1 MLQYMT
7 DIRSFRRILTVLL
20 GFTIPVFCVALSGCE
35 LLNPK
40 EYEPG
45 TQAWQYQVES
55 GSYLTATPAI
65 TSRGDVLFG
74 SGDNNLYC
82 LSSDGELRWRFETSF
97 GFQYRHVVAIGE
109 DGTIYLASRDAQ
121 LYALKP
127 DGSVKWKYLLGNEPS
142 SGPGIGRSGTIY
154 ICVRDGTVRAIRP
167 DGTEKWRYPTDAVYS
182 VSELVM
188 DREETVY
195 CGTSD
200 GIVFAIRKDGSLKW
214 QYQTESEWFKT
225 TSFHDHRLYLTSGD
239 RDLYAFSDD
248 GVLLWTFNNNIGS
261 RGVTSG
267 ASIDRHGIIY
277 VGTRDGHVVA
287 LNSAGSEIWRT
298 RFGSSNYENGI
309 HSTPLLGND
318 GSIYVFTDSGWLQ
331 VLNRDGSV
339 QWSRNIGNSGSSM
352 LAMGG
357 SGVLYVSDSFGMV
370 TALYTRS
377 SGLADSSW
385 PKERGNRRNSGQ
397 R

>member
-1 MLQYMT
+1 MT
-7 DIRSFRRILTVLL
+7 NIRSCRRILNALL
-20 GFTIPVFCVALSGCE
+20 GFTIPLFCVALSGCE
-35 LLNPK
+35 LLSP
-40 EYEPG
+40 EIHESG
-45 TQAWQYQVES
+45 TLAWQYQVES
-55 GSYLTATPAI
+55 GAYLTANPAI
-65 TSRGDVLFG
+65 SSRGDIIFG

-82 LSSDGELRWRFETSF
+82 LGSDGKLRWRFETTF
-97 GFQYRHVVAIGE
+97 GFQWRHVAAIGK
-109 DGTIYLASRDAQ
+109 DGTIYVASRDAQ

-142 SGPGIGRSGTIY
+142 SGPGVGMSGNIY

-167 DGTEKWRYPTDAVYS
+167 DGTEKWRYSTGANYGA
-182 VSELVM
+182 SELVM
-188 DREETVY
+188 DSEETVY
-195 CGTSD
+195 FGTSE
-200 GIVFAIRKDGSLKW
+200 GIVYAIRKDGSLKW
-214 QYQTESEWFKT
+214 QYQTESEKFMT

-239 RDLYAFSDD
+239 RDLYTFSDD
-248 GVLLWTFNNNIGS
+248 GVLLWTFNNNIGW

-287 LNSAGSEIWRT
+287 LSSAGSVIWRT
-298 RFGSSNYENGI
+298 RFGSSGYENGI

-357 SGVLYVSDSFGMV
+357 SGVLYVSDSFGLV
-370 TALYTRS
+370 TALHTRS
-377 SGLADSSW
+377 SGLAGSSW
-385 PKERGNRRNSGQ
+385 SKERGNRRNSGQ